1 MTHNKLAKFR
11 SKSVSSVSKR
21 TRKNRVNDS
30 FDLSLRFVL
39 EHFLEMNKEEFAADL
54 VCLLEEGTPRNV
66 ARLKAE
72 IESYFVLGAALINM
86 IAKVMDLDNSIG
98 GHNFDVPLLHQTERA
113 IAEFSQPEGMR
124 LKNDHFLVKNKMIT
138 VLYFF
143 NLTN

>member
-1 MTHNKLAKFR
+1 MT
-11 SKSVSSVSKR
+11 
-21 TRKNRVNDS
+21 DS

-39 EHFLEMNKEEFAADL
+39 EHFLIFLFKANLEMNKEEFAADL

-72 IESYFVLGAALINM
+72 IESYFVLGAARIDM

-98 GHNFDVPLLHQTERA
+98 GHNFDIPLLHQTERA

-124 LKNDHFLVKNKMIT
+124 LKHDQFLVKNKLIT

-143 NLTN
+143 KLTN